1 MTTYDLI
8 AASSAELPVAVAC
21 DAFGVSRSAYYAHLR
36 EKAAPPSKRRQQAR
50 RLEHAIRTAFEEFRG
65 TYGRPRLLRVLRAR
79 GFRIGANQLRK
90 KMAQMGLQAKPRR
103 KFKRTTDS
111 NHGQSCAPNLLA
123 QQFVVNEPNR
133 VWCSDITYVRTW
145 EGWLYVC
152 VVVDLF
158 ARKVVGWHVADHMRA
173 ELVTKAFD
181 VAVGRR
187 SIGAGLIFHSDRGS
201 QYVSRTLRARL
212 DQARMRQSMS
222 ARGNCYDNA
231 VVESFNDKLKQE
243 LIYRNVWPTKAEAEN
258 AIADYIE
265 RFYNPRRMHSTL
277 GYLSPN
283 EFERQHAARVAA

>member
-1 MTTYDLI
+1 MMAYDLI
-8 AASSAELPVAVAC
+8 AASTHEIPAAVAC
-21 DAFGVSRSAYYAHLR
+21 EAFGVSRSAYYEHVR
-36 EKAAPPSKRRQQAR
+36 SKSAPPSERQRRAR
-50 RLEHAIRTAFEEFRG
+50 RLEHAIRTAFDEFRG
-65 TYGRPRLLRVLRAR
+65 VYGRPRLLRVLRAR
-79 GFRIGANQLRK
+79 GFAIGANQLRQ

-111 NHGQSCAPNLLA
+111 GHSLWSSPNLLA
-123 QQFVVNEPNR
+123 QTFIADKPNR
-133 VWCSDITYVRTW
+133 VWCSDITHVRTW

-173 ELVTKAFD
+173 ELVTTAFD

-187 SIGAGLIFHSDRGS
+187 HVKPGLIFHSDRGS
-201 QYVSRTLRARL
+201 QYASRALRTRL
-212 DQARMRQSMS
+212 RRFAMRQSMS

-243 LIYRNVWPTKAEAEN
+243 LIHRNVWPTKAKAQA

-265 RFYNPRRMHSTL
+265 CFYNTRRLHSTL
-277 GYLSPN
+277 GYQAPN
-283 EFERQHAARVAA
+283 DFERQHAAKTAA